1 MSLIQDDLQEA
12 EPMLLTNTINAVTT
26 IETILAG
33 NACVC
38 ANELRCDSANSVQ
51 FADWRPV
58 QRKAKHFHRL
68 MRASG
73 YPGSESMPTGGSS
86 LPGPIAQRGLRSVA
100 GHAAVS

>member
-1 MSLIQDDLQEA
+1 
-12 EPMLLTNTINAVTT
+12 MLLTNTINAVTT

-68 MRASG
+68 MRVSG
-73 YPGSESMPTGGSS
+73 YPGSGSMPTGSS
-86 LPGPIAQRGLRSVA
+86 LLPGSLSQRDLRSVA